1 MVGPVPVD
9 GHQAQ
14 VPEMCTGKVTFAA
27 SPVLR
32 RGLSREYIHSASGV
46 RLRPCTEGTCPG
58 SITAA
63 VAFEDGIVLFDA
75 SLYMCDK
82 SVKNVARRK
91 TQMRGRRQN

>member
-14 VPEMCTGKVTFAA
+14 VPEMCTGKVTFAT

-46 RLRPCTEGTCPG
+46 GYVHARKVRARGAALLPWLLRTESSSSVPLFCTCVT
-58 SITAA
+58 S
-63 VAFEDGIVLFDA
+63 
-75 SLYMCDK
+75 
-82 SVKNVARRK
+82 R
-91 TQMRGRRQN
+91 